1 MFHVKHEAWGRDARR
16 LGLELSQ
23 EQLALLDGFQAFL
36 LEEALPRG
44 YIAQSDRDRLWERHL
59 LDSLRAAPEFGAAA
73 EVLDLGS
80 GAGLP
85 GIPLAIA
92 TPARFTLAEERG
104 GRAALLAT
112 ALDQVGL
119 PNAQVAHQRAETLGR
134 RFDIC
139 VARAF
144 ASAAGTWEVA
154 EPLLRAGGQLIYWAG
169 SSFEE
174 ADIRGL
180 GVQWRLSAPRD
191 LADSGPLVIMSR
203 Q

>member
-1 MFHVKHEAWGRDARR
+1 MFHVKHEAWGPDARR

-23 EQLALLDGFQAFL
+23 EQLALLDRFQSFL

-44 YIAQSDRDRLWERHL
+44 YIARSDRDRLWERHL

-112 ALDQVGL
+112 ALDRLGL
-119 PNAQVAHQRAETLGR
+119 PNAEVAHQRAEALGR

-154 EPLLRAGGQLIYWAG
+154 EPLLRPGGQLIYWAG